1 MKKESRREH
10 NPVKTESAKASE
22 LAEYLAP
29 PEERNETV
37 AQANADQSGA
47 LRLDTGSLELPEG
60 YAEEENIGSK
70 RFRPDPVV
78 VLIFFL
84 SLVFIAFITYLISIE
99 PPR

>member
-10 NPVKTESAKASE
+10 NPVKTESPKASE

-29 PEERNETV
+29 PEERTADGAKQSA
-37 AQANADQSGA
+37 AQVGA
-47 LRLDTGSLELPEG
+47 ITLDTGRQELPRG
-60 YAEEENIGSK
+60 VIEEEDAVSG

-78 VLIFFL
+78 ILIFFL
-84 SLVFIAFITYLISIE
+84 SLAFIAFIAYLISIE